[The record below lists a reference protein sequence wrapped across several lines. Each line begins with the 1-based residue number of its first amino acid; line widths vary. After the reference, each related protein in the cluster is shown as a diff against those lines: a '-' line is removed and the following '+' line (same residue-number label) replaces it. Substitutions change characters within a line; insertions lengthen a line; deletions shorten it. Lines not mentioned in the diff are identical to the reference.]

1 MWILHRLLGPL
12 KRFLERRRFR
22 TLFMILAGLF
32 LADLFI
38 PDPLPFIDELV
49 LLVGTVLVGSFRKPK
64 PDVSTPSPPSSAS

>member
-64 PDVSTPSPPSSAS
+64 PDELQPSPPSSAS